1 MTDMPIRMLG
11 IDPGL
16 ASTGY
21 AVLDKYDELNNP
33 NLIKSGTIR
42 TNSKSTKSTRLG
54 LIFMELMELIA
65 RFQPDELAV
74 ETQFIAKNVKA
85 AMSVSEVRA
94 TALVAAS
101 RYGIPVWEISP
112 REVKES
118 ITGWG
123 NAPKEQVQLMLAAQI
138 NSTEIPSSLDASD
151 AVAIGLTA
159 YTLRRY
165 ELMYKQEPK
174 Q

>member
-1 MTDMPIRMLG
+1 MTDQTIKMLG

-16 ASTGY
+16 ATTGY
-21 AVLDKYDELNNP
+21 AVLVKHNEVNNP
-33 NLIKSGTIR
+33 DLIKSGTIR
-42 TNSKSTKSTRLG
+42 TNSKSSRSARLG
-54 LIFMELMELIA
+54 LIFAELVDLIEC
-65 RFQPDELAV
+65 FKPDELAV

-94 TALVAAS
+94 AALIAAS
-101 RYGIPVWEISP
+101 RYEIPVWEISP
-112 REVKES
+112 REVKEA

-123 NAPKEQVQLMLAAQI
+123 NAPKEQVQLMLAAQV
-138 NSTEIPSSLDASD
+138 NSADIPSSLDASD

-159 YTLRRY
+159 YTLRRFK
-165 ELMYKQEPK
+165 LMYEQESI

>member
-1 MTDMPIRMLG
+1 MTDSPIRMIG

-16 ASTGY
+16 ATTGY
-21 AVLDKYDELNNP
+21 ALLDKRSGESSAA
-33 NLIKSGTIR
+33 LITSGIIR
-42 TNSKSTKSTRLG
+42 TNPKWTKSARLG
-54 LIFMELMELIA
+54 VIFTELIDLIK
-65 RFQPDELAV
+65 QYKPDELAV

-94 TALVAAS
+94 AALIAAS
-101 RYGIPVWEISP
+101 TSKIPVWEITP
-112 REVKES
+112 REVKAA

-123 NAPKEQVQLMLAAQI
+123 NAPKQQVQLMLAAQI
-138 NSTEIPSSLDASD
+138 NSGEIPSSLDASD

-165 ELMYKQEPK
+165 ETVFNQETNR
-174 Q
+174 

>member
-1 MTDMPIRMLG
+1 MLG

-16 ASTGY
+16 ATTGY
-21 AVLDKYDELNNP
+21 AVLDKYDELNNLD
-33 NLIKSGTIR
+33 LIKSGTIR

-54 LIFMELMELIA
+54 LIFAELMELIEL
-65 RFQPDELAV
+65 FQPDEIAV

-94 TALVAAS
+94 TALIAAS

-138 NSTEIPSSLDASD
+138 NSKEIPSSLDASD

>member
-1 MTDMPIRMLG
+1 MLG

-16 ASTGY
+16 ATTGY
-21 AVLDKYDELNNP
+21 AVLDKYDELNNLD
-33 NLIKSGTIR
+33 LIKSGTIR

-54 LIFMELMELIA
+54 LIFTELVELIEL
-65 RFQPDELAV
+65 FQPDEVAV

-94 TALVAAS
+94 TALIAAS

-138 NSTEIPSSLDASD
+138 NSKEIPSSLDASD

-165 ELMYKQEPK
+165 ALMYKQEPK

>member
-1 MTDMPIRMLG
+1 MLG

-16 ASTGY
+16 ATTGY

-33 NLIKSGTIR
+33 DLIKSGTIR
-42 TNSKSTKSTRLG
+42 TNSKSTKSARLG
-54 LIFMELMELIA
+54 LIFGELMELIEL
-65 RFQPDELAV
+65 FQPDELAV

-85 AMSVSEVRA
+85 AMSVSEARA
-94 TALVAAS
+94 TALIAAS

-138 NSTEIPSSLDASD
+138 NSAEIPSSLDASD

-165 ELMYKQEPK
+165 KLMYEQEPE

>member
-1 MTDMPIRMLG
+1 VPDTRIRMLG

-16 ASTGY
+16 ATTGY

-33 NLIKSGTIR
+33 DLIKSGTIR
-42 TNSKSTKSTRLG
+42 TNSKSTKSARLG
-54 LIFMELMELIA
+54 LIFVELMELIEL
-65 RFQPDELAV
+65 FQPDELAV

-85 AMSVSEVRA
+85 AMSVSEARA
-94 TALVAAS
+94 TALIAAS

-138 NSTEIPSSLDASD
+138 NSAEIPSSLDASD

-159 YTLRRY
+159 YTLRSY
-165 ELMYKQEPK
+165 ALMYKQEPK

>member
-1 MTDMPIRMLG
+1 MLG

-16 ASTGY
+16 ATTGY
-21 AVLDKYDELNNP
+21 AVLDKYDELNNLD
-33 NLIKSGTIR
+33 LIKSGTIR

-54 LIFMELMELIA
+54 LIFAELMELIEL
-65 RFQPDELAV
+65 FQPDEIAV

-94 TALVAAS
+94 TALIAAS

-138 NSTEIPSSLDASD
+138 NSKEIPSSLDASD

-159 YTLRRY
+159 YTLRSY
-165 ELMYKQEPK
+165 ALMYKQEPK

>member
-1 MTDMPIRMLG
+1 MLG

-16 ASTGY
+16 ATTGY
-21 AVLDKYDELNNP
+21 AVLDKYDELNNLD
-33 NLIKSGTIR
+33 LIKSGTIR

-54 LIFMELMELIA
+54 LIFAELMELIEL
-65 RFQPDELAV
+65 FQPDEIAV

-94 TALVAAS
+94 TALIAAS

>member
-1 MTDMPIRMLG
+1 MIDQPLRMMG

-16 ASTGY
+16 AITGY
-21 AVLDKYDELNNP
+21 ALLDKRASENMATL
-33 NLIKSGTIR
+33 LASGTIR
-42 TNSKSTKSTRLG
+42 TNAKSVKSSRLG
-54 LIFMELMELIA
+54 AIFTELMSLIKHYK
-65 RFQPDELAV
+65 PDELAV
-74 ETQFIAKNVKA
+74 ETQFIAKNIKA

-94 TALVAAS
+94 VSLIAANENE
-101 RYGIPVWEISP
+101 IPVWEISP
-112 REVKES
+112 REVKEA

-123 NAPKEQVQLMLAAQI
+123 NAPKEQVQLMLAAQL

-165 ELMYKQEPK
+165 EKIFNQGIDR
-174 Q
+174 

>member
-1 MTDMPIRMLG
+1 MLG

-16 ASTGY
+16 ATTGY
-21 AVLDKYDELNNP
+21 AVLDKYDELNNLD
-33 NLIKSGTIR
+33 LIKSGTIR

-54 LIFMELMELIA
+54 LIFAELMELIEL
-65 RFQPDELAV
+65 FQPDEIAV

-94 TALVAAS
+94 TALIAAS

-174 Q
+174 R